1 MATRRGRTTSRV
13 SAIVLAFTAALGWG
27 GCTTIE
33 SIFSRPPAPKAT
45 VPPPA
50 KKEPPAPPPIATQ
63 PTPLPPAQK
72 PPEPVQPAKKA
83 PEAPPDQKEP
93 PPLTKVPAPP
103 PPPPPAKTQ
112 PAAPPPAQKPPESV
126 QPAKKEPE
134 TPPVQKEPEIP
145 PPVLV
150 PQVGKGGEEHLKR
163 TASLRIQT
171 TEQLIV
177 QLDGKKLTSEQQEQ
191 LLTVQSLL
199 ANAKEALGT
208 PDLTKASTLADKAR
222 ILAEEL
228 TKTVR

>member
-1 MATRRGRTTSRV
+1 
-13 SAIVLAFTAALGWG
+13 
-27 GCTTIE
+27 
-33 SIFSRPPAPKAT
+33 
-45 VPPPA
+45 
-50 KKEPPAPPPIATQ
+50 
-63 PTPLPPAQK
+63 
-72 PPEPVQPAKKA
+72 
-83 PEAPPDQKEP
+83 
-93 PPLTKVPAPP
+93 
-103 PPPPPAKTQ
+103 
-112 PAAPPPAQKPPESV
+112 V

-163 TASLRIQT
+163 TASLRIQRA
-171 TEQLIV
+171 EQLIV